1 MGAETSRLPQV
12 KCSQTGLQLWPRHP
26 SVLTSTGIQWLRF
39 SVAPGS
45 SPSDAIGRG
54 PQPPRPARS
63 HPSPIEKLLIMK
75 VQSWLAT
82 SEGHRGS
89 NSEVPSP
96 PHAAP
101 HPLPPL
107 LFPRPRHWR
116 TRSLSLAR
124 VHEHLPVRDAQNR
137 IKLFF
142 CISQCGPVR
151 SRVPLCPYLHLAGE
165 IFLQAKRLLQLFFFF
180 LFSLLY
186 LFILY
191 LAPPRSAGRK
201 RLDEGSIEQEKKRTK
216 TPPLGRKEFPP
227 PPSSADS
234 GRWNSEE
241 LNRSRATA

>member
-1 MGAETSRLPQV
+1 M
-12 KCSQTGLQLWPRHP
+12 
-26 SVLTSTGIQWLRF
+26 
-39 SVAPGS
+39 APGS
-45 SPSDAIGRG
+45 SPSAAIGRG
-54 PQPPRPARS
+54 PQPPRAARS

-165 IFLQAKRLLQLFFFF
+165 IFLQAKRLLQLFFFPF
-180 LFSLLY
+180 FPSVFIYSL
-186 LFILY
+186 
-191 LAPPRSAGRK
+191 PRS
-201 RLDEGSIEQEKKRTK
+201 SQER
-216 TPPLGRKEFPP
+216 G
-227 PPSSADS
+227 
-234 GRWNSEE
+234 EE
-241 LNRSRATA
+241 AIR

>member
-1 MGAETSRLPQV
+1 M
-12 KCSQTGLQLWPRHP
+12 
-26 SVLTSTGIQWLRF
+26 
-39 SVAPGS
+39 APGS
-45 SPSDAIGRG
+45 SPSAAIGRG
-54 PQPPRPARS
+54 PHPPRAARS

-75 VQSWLAT
+75 AQSWLAT

-96 PHAAP
+96 PHEAP
-101 HPLPPL
+101 HPLPPP

-180 LFSLLY
+180 FLFSPLY

-201 RLDEGSIEQEKKRTK
+201 RLDEGSIEQEKKNEQRHRLWVERNS
-216 TPPLGRKEFPP
+216 PLPQVVQTVEGGIQR
-227 PPSSADS
+227 
-234 GRWNSEE
+234 N
-241 LNRSRATA
+241 